1 MAAKIDK
8 EMLIKHHFWIGTGLC
23 VLLVLIPLF
32 CLIGGVSDA
41 VSKERDAMIAAKK
54 KGEGIKDPKNEK
66 WVKAYQKQDSYVET
80 QQSKVW
86 REAYETQKDFMTWPD
101 ALVQEYPQFRTKQF
115 GDPITAYEAVK
126 FADTFKDQ
134 VRDVL
139 RS

>member
-41 VSKERDAMIAAKK
+41 VSRERDAMIAAKK

-66 WVKAYQKQDSYVET
+66 WVSAYKKQDGYVET

-86 REAYETQKDFMTWPD
+86 REAPLEGI
-101 ALVQEYPQFRTKQF
+101 E
-115 GDPITAYEAVK
+115 I
-126 FADTFKDQ
+126 ADS
-134 VRDVL
+134 L
-139 RS
+139 RPVC